1 MITVSVD
8 IESELSEA
16 EAYVSFY
23 FIVIHVIIRNWQLRA
38 MDVEFRTMMGNDK
51 KSASEKV
58 ADYRA
63 EYTQL
68 TKSFQNTKQQAESVA
83 LKGGSAA
90 RSRLVTAN
98 QRLDQSTAMLENSR
112 MLIAQ
117 TEETGNVI
125 MSDLGQQ
132 KETLQGAQSKVQE
145 TKQFTIDAK
154 GVLQLMGRRAIIH
167 NLLMMFI
174 ILVLF
179 GVICV
184 IIYYGFI
191 EDDKKK

>member
-1 MITVSVD
+1 
-8 IESELSEA
+8 
-16 EAYVSFY
+16 
-23 FIVIHVIIRNWQLRA
+23 LRA
-38 MDVEFRTMMGNDK
+38 MDVEFRTMMGGEK
-51 KSASEKV
+51 KAASEKV

-68 TKSFQNTKQQAESVA
+68 IKSFQSTKQKAESDA
-83 LKGGSAA
+83 LKNGPAA
-90 RSRLVTAN
+90 RSKLVAAN
-98 QRLDQSTAMLENSR
+98 QRLDQSTAVLENSR

-125 MSDLGQQ
+125 MTDLGQQ

-154 GVLQLMGRRAIIH
+154 GVLQVMGRRAIIH

-191 EDDKKK
+191 EDKKK

>member
-1 MITVSVD
+1 
-8 IESELSEA
+8 
-16 EAYVSFY
+16 
-23 FIVIHVIIRNWQLRA
+23 
-38 MDVEFRTMMGNDK
+38 MDVEFRTMQGSDK

-58 ADYRA
+58 TDYRE

-68 TKSFQNTKQQAESVA
+68 IRTFQNTKQKAESDA
-83 LKGGSAA
+83 LKSGPAA
-90 RSRLVTAN
+90 RTKLVSAN
-98 QRLDQSTAMLENSR
+98 QRLDQSTALLENSR

-125 MSDLGQQ
+125 MTDLGTQ
-132 KETLQGAQSKVQE
+132 KETLRSAQSKVQE

-154 GVLQLMGRRAIIH
+154 GVLQLMGRRAIMH

-191 EDDKKK
+191 EDKKK

>member
-1 MITVSVD
+1 
-8 IESELSEA
+8 
-16 EAYVSFY
+16 
-23 FIVIHVIIRNWQLRA
+23 
-38 MDVEFRTMMGNDK
+38 MDVEFRTMVGNDK

-58 ADYRA
+58 SDYRA

-68 TKSFQNTKQQAESVA
+68 TKSFQNTKQKAESDA
-83 LKGGSAA
+83 LKSSPAA
-90 RSRLVTAN
+90 RNRLVAAN

-132 KETLQGAQSKVQE
+132 KETLQGAQSRVQE
-145 TKQFTIDAK
+145 TKQFTMDAK
-154 GVLQLMGRRAIIH
+154 GVLQMMGRRAIIH

-191 EDDKKK
+191 EDKKK